1 MMEKMKHER
10 ERQTIRDTNKM
21 GKYKLRVKREREH
34 RAERGGEVSQT
45 DKLCSSPRSNQMS

>member
-1 MMEKMKHER
+1 MEKMKHER